1 MYDKLLGIRMS
12 EKIWNIGWQLTYR
25 VKKDIIADSMV
36 PERGFFAAGC
46 RRYS

>member
-1 MYDKLLGIRMS
+1 MYDKLLEIRMS
-12 EKIWNIGWQLTYR
+12 GMFQNIGWQLTYR